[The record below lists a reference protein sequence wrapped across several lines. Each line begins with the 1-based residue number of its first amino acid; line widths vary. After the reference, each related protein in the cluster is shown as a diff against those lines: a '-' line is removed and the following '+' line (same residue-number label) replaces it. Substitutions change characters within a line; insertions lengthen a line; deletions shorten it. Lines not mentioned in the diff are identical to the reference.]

1 MKKEQKTHKTS
12 WEPVSKWYNNIVGSE
27 GHYYHQNIIIPKLMS
42 LLNFSKDKSHS
53 LLDLACGQGVMA
65 NKIPQDMDY
74 LGIDIS
80 PSLIKEA
87 KSKDKNRKHGYLV
100 ADVSKPLKLDKKY
113 SHGIIV
119 LALQNIE
126 DVPGVLKNARGH
138 MLDGGRLAI
147 VLNHPCFRIPRQ
159 SSWGVDEQ
167 KKLQYRRVDR
177 YFSAMPIPIAA
188 NPSKGVASVE
198 TMTYHHPLSYYCGC
212 LKEAGFLIETIEE
225 WCSDKESVGKN
236 AKMENR
242 SRDEIPMFLTI
253 IAKSV

>member
-1 MKKEQKTHKTS
+1 MKKEHKTHNTS
-12 WEPVSKWYNNIVGSE
+12 WEPVSKWYNKVVGNE
-27 GHYYHQNIIIPKLMS
+27 GHYYHQNIIIPKLLT
-42 LLNFSKDKSHS
+42 LLHFSKEKGQS

-65 NKIPQDMDY
+65 NKIPQDMAY

-100 ADVSKPLKLDKKY
+100 ADVSKPLKLDRKY
-113 SHGIIV
+113 SHGTIV

-126 DVPGVLKNARGH
+126 DVLVVLRNAHGH
-138 MLDGGRLAI
+138 LEDGGHLAI

-167 KKLQYRRVDR
+167 KKMQYRRVDR
-177 YFSAMPIPIAA
+177 YFSAMSIPIAA
-188 NPSKGVASVE
+188 NPSKGEASLE
-198 TMTYHHPLSYYCGC
+198 TMTYHHPLSYYCAC
-212 LKEAGFLIETIEE
+212 LKEVGFVIETIDE

-253 IAKSV
+253 IAKCV

>member
-1 MKKEQKTHKTS
+1 ME
-12 WEPVSKWYNNIVGSE
+12 
-27 GHYYHQNIIIPKLMS
+27 
-42 LLNFSKDKSHS
+42 
-53 LLDLACGQGVMA
+53 
-65 NKIPQDMDY
+65 Y

-87 KSKDKNRKHGYLV
+87 KSKDKNKKHGYLI
-100 ADVSKPLKLDKKY
+100 ADIAKPLKLDKLY
-113 SHGIIV
+113 THAFLI

-126 DVPGVLKNARGH
+126 NAAGVLQNARKH
-138 MLDGGRLAI
+138 LVEGGCLAI

-159 SSWGVDEQ
+159 SSWGIDEA

-177 YFSAMPIPIAA
+177 YFSAMPIPIQA
-188 NPSKGVASVE
+188 NPSKGGQSVE
-198 TMTYHHPLSYYCGC
+198 TMSYHHPLSYYCGC
-212 LKEAGFLIETIEE
+212 LKEAGFVIETMEE

-253 IAKSV
+253 VARAKESTK